1 MADPIFGDPRLA
13 AVYDALDAG
22 PNGHHRSDL
31 EVYERIVVDE
41 LGALSVLDIGCG
53 TGTFALMLAARG
65 LDVTGVDPAAASV
78 DVARAKPGADA
89 VRWVVGTADAR
100 SAASDTSD
108 AQGAEDA
115 SAGVDVVTMTAN
127 VAQVFLDDLDWHAV
141 LVAAWWAL
149 RPGGTLVFESRR
161 PERRAWEEWTR
172 DATRQVVEVAHE
184 GPVEDWVEVTQVE
197 VADVDGRFVTFESP
211 TVFHRDGMR
220 IDSTSTLRFRS
231 RAAIERS
238 LRAAGFELVDVRD
251 APDRPGREWVY
262 LARRPA

>member
-13 AVYDALDAG
+13 AVYDALD
-22 PNGHHRSDL
+22 PDRSDL

-41 LGALSVLDIGCG
+41 LGARSVLDIGCG

-89 VRWVVGTADAR
+89 VRWVVGTADAQV
-100 SAASDTSD
+100 AASI
-108 AQGAEDA
+108 
-115 SAGVDVVTMTAN
+115 GVDVVTMTAN

-141 LVAAWWAL
+141 LVAAWRAL

-184 GPVEDWVEVTQVE
+184 DPVEDWVEVT
-197 VADVDGRFVTFESP
+197 DVDGQFVTFESP
-211 TVFHRDGMR
+211 TVFHRDGAR
-220 IDSTSTLRFRS
+220 IDSTTTLRFRS
-231 RAAIERS
+231 REAIERS